1 MESVIMEK
9 NKRQS
14 FVDYFLILSIIAL
27 TGFEFFFRAIEL
39 FFYII
44 GPISCIVFIHRKR
57 KFTVQFVLFL
67 LMLIAWSSVQIM
79 LGYSTVS
86 ALIHFNIRFII
97 YYLVVA
103 SVGNN
108 FGRIFVNIVTCI
120 SAISIVMYA
129 SINLFPGI
137 YKFLYAIS
145 LGISP
150 LGGGIDAEL
159 TSNPGHSL
167 IIFFLP
173 TVHTI
178 RNSGPFWEPGM
189 FAVFINIALALNVIR
204 TCKLADNKNIILVI
218 ASLTTLSTTS
228 YIATISILLYFYLVI
243 NRNARSIIGI
253 LVIGI
258 CSVYFLESDFGY
270 EKIKSNSENTAA
282 YSRFGAINYHVS
294 IIKEYPISGRGFQ
307 SGEEDNKMEV
317 SPNGLTNLI
326 VFFGIPFSVYLYLL
340 LLKSSFRFAG
350 CFSGNRKLAANA
362 ILIYLIFLI
371 VAFSQDV
378 TTRHFYYILMMYPL
392 VNRPVKIKKR
402 LINESCHIV

>member
-1 MESVIMEK
+1 MESIIVKKHE
-9 NKRQS
+9 RYL
-14 FVDYFLILSIIAL
+14 FVDYFLISSIIAL

-39 FFYII
+39 LFYII

-57 KFTVQFVLFL
+57 KFTVQFVMFL
-67 LMLIAWSSVQIM
+67 LMLIVWSSVQIL
-79 LGYSTVS
+79 LGYSTVG
-86 ALIHFNIRFII
+86 ALIHFNIRFVI

-108 FGRIFVNIVTCI
+108 FGKIFINIVTCI

-129 SINLFPGI
+129 LINLFPGI
-137 YKFLYAIS
+137 YEFLYVIS
-145 LGISP
+145 FGIKS

-173 TVHTI
+173 TVQI
-178 RNSGPFWEPGM
+178 MRNSGPFWEPGM
-189 FAVFINIALALNVIR
+189 FAVFINIALVLNVLKTR
-204 TCKLADNKNIILVI
+204 KLTDNKNIILVI

-228 YIATISILLYFYLVI
+228 YIATILILLYFFGVI
-243 NRNARSIIGI
+243 NRKTSSIIGI
-253 LVIGI
+253 LVIGL

-282 YSRFGAINYHVS
+282 YSRFGAINYHAS
-294 IIKEYPISGRGFQ
+294 IIEEYPISGRGFQ
-307 SGEEDNKMEV
+307 SGEEENKMEV

-326 VFFGIPFSVYLYLL
+326 VFFGIPFSMYLYLL
-340 LLKSSFRFAG
+340 LLKSAFCFAD
-350 CFSGNRKLAANA
+350 CLSTNRKLVANA
-362 ILIYLIFLI
+362 ILIYLIFLL

-378 TTRHFYYILMMYPL
+378 TTRHFYYVLVMYSL
-392 VNRPVKIKKR
+392 VGKPIK
-402 LINESCHIV
+402 LFNV

>member
-1 MESVIMEK
+1 MESIIVRNYE
-9 NKRQS
+9 RHS
-14 FVDYFLILSIIAL
+14 FVDYFLMSSIIAL

-39 FFYII
+39 FFYVI

-57 KFTVQFVLFL
+57 KFTVQFVVFL
-67 LMLIAWSSVQIM
+67 LILIAWSSVQIM
-79 LGYSTVS
+79 LGYSSVG
-86 ALIHFNIRFII
+86 ALIHFNIRFVI
-97 YYLVVA
+97 YYLVAV

-129 SINLFPGI
+129 LINLFPGI
-137 YKFLYAIS
+137 YEFLYVIS
-145 LGISP
+145 LGIRS

-173 TVHTI
+173 AVQTM

-189 FAVFINIALALNVIR
+189 FAVFINIALVLNVLKTR
-204 TCKLADNKNIILVI
+204 KLTDNKNIILVI

-228 YIATISILLYFYLVI
+228 YIATILIMLYFFGVI
-243 NRNARSIIGI
+243 NRKTSSIIGI
-253 LVIGI
+253 LVIGL
-258 CSVYFLESDFGY
+258 CSVHFLESDFGY

-282 YSRFGAINYHVS
+282 YSRFGAINYHAS
-294 IIKEYPISGRGFQ
+294 IIEEYPISGRGFQ
-307 SGEEDNKMEV
+307 SGEEENKMEV

-326 VFFGIPFSVYLYLL
+326 VFFGIPFSAYLYLL
-340 LLKSSFRFAG
+340 LLKSAFRFAG
-350 CFSGNRKLAANA
+350 CFSANRKLVANA
-362 ILIYLIFLI
+362 ILIYLIFLL

-378 TTRHFYYILMMYPL
+378 TTRHFYYILMMYSF
-392 VNRPVKIKKR
+392 VGKTIKLFK
-402 LINESCHIV
+402 V